1 MPENAINP
9 NAVAIVG
16 MSCRFPGAASP
27 AEFWRLLSGGGEAVT
42 GPPAGRP
49 ELAVAG
55 EEIRGGFLPGVDA
68 FDPGFFGISPR
79 EAKSMDPQQRLTL
92 ELAWEALED
101 AGTVPE
107 RLRSTATGV
116 FVGAVWDD
124 YAKLAHAYGAPA
136 LTHTTMTGVSRGII
150 ANRVSY
156 TLGLTGPSM
165 VVDTAQSSS
174 LVAVHLACQSVL
186 SGESELALAGG
197 VSLTLTPE
205 GFAVAE
211 RFGALSP
218 GGRTYTFDA
227 RADGFVRGE
236 GGGMVVLKPLAR
248 ALADGDRVDGVILGG
263 AVNNDGG
270 GDNLTAPRGAAQRDV
285 LRRAY
290 ELAGADP
297 GAVDF
302 VELHGTG
309 TPVGDPV
316 EAGALGAVLGA
327 ARPVGAEPLLVGS
340 VKTNIGHLEGA
351 AGIAGLIKAAL
362 CLRERALAPS
372 LNYRSPHPAIPLE
385 ELRLRVND
393 ALTPLEGEPLC
404 GVSSFGMG
412 GTNCHLVLTA
422 APEPAHEPAPL
433 TPPVPVLLSAQSEA
447 ALRDQAERLLTH
459 LQGNPGLPLPE
470 VARALATTR
479 THFRHRAAFLA
490 EGEDQVAAF
499 GTLAALAGGRPAPR
513 VTFGTATPPDEA
525 GRLAFLFPGQGSQ
538 RAGMGQELY
547 GAFPV
552 FAAALD
558 AVCERFDPELG
569 CSLREVMFAK
579 EDSPLAGLIDRTRY
593 TQAALF
599 AFEVALFR
607 LLEEW
612 GLAPDL
618 LIGHS
623 IGEIAAAHVAGVLSL
638 NDACT
643 LVAARGRLMQELPD
657 GGTMVAVQASEAE
670 LLSTLSGLGDATLAA
685 VNGPSSCVVS
695 GDEAAVLTVEEEWRG
710 RGRKTR
716 RLTVSHAFHS
726 PHMDGMLTEFRRVA
740 EGLAHLPP
748 RIPLV
753 SNLTGGLLGADEV
766 DADYWVRH
774 VREGVRFLDGVRS
787 LEEQGASRYLEIGP
801 DAALTP
807 MARDSLTGRSE
818 TKPVL
823 AATQRR
829 TRPEVPSLFGA
840 LTRLHTDGVT
850 LDWSGPLGRATG
862 RTSLPTYAFQRKR
875 YWLQGQDPSPQVT
888 SGSGVVPGPEAQPQP
903 LPEAAE
909 QPGSRAART
918 PEAQAALAS
927 PDGTVL
933 TPSPEAAREP
943 RAEVVPEERD
953 LVLAELVLG
962 EVAAVLE
969 ADSVQEIDSRRSFK
983 DLGFDSL
990 TGVELGERLSE
1001 ALGRPLPTTLVFDHP
1016 TPEAVIDFLGGGR
1029 AAPTP
1034 ADAPAR
1040 PAADADEPIAIVAMG
1055 CRYPGGVRS
1064 PEDLWRVVAEGRDVI
1079 GPFPTDRGWD
1089 LAGLYDPEGRQP
1101 GKHYVREGGFLHDA
1115 AAFDADF
1122 FGISP
1127 REALAMDPQQRLLLE
1142 TTWEAIESAGIDPAS
1157 LRSTPTGVYV
1167 GATFQDYGPR
1177 LHEGTRATE
1186 GYLMTGSTPSVASG
1200 RIAYTLG
1207 LEGPALTV
1215 DTACSA
1221 SLVALHLACQAL
1233 RQGECT
1239 LAVAGGVTAMSTPG
1253 IFVELT
1259 RQRALSADGR
1269 CRSFAADANGTG
1281 WSEGV
1286 GMLVLERLSDAR
1298 RNGHRVLAVVRGSAV
1313 NQDGA
1318 SNGLT
1323 APNGPAQQRVIR
1335 AALAN
1340 ARLAPGEVDAVDAHG
1355 TGTRLG
1361 DPIEANAL
1369 LATYGQDRP
1378 AERPLWLGSIK
1389 SNIGHTQAAA
1399 GVAGVIKMVMALRH
1413 DTLPK
1418 TLHADEPTPQVDW
1431 SSGAVSLL
1439 TEARP
1444 WERNGHPRRA
1454 GVSSFGIS
1462 GTNAHAVIEEFIE
1475 EFTEAEPVAAEPPV
1489 EEAGA
1494 HLFLLSARTPEAL
1507 RARAAGL
1514 AAHLLERPDLKLVE
1528 VARALAVTRT
1538 AFDERAAIVAHH
1550 HDELLTALTALTQG
1564 REHPAVI
1571 TGTLDPDRGKTVF
1584 ILPGQGS
1591 QWPGMAQQLA
1601 ATLPTFRTHLNETA
1615 TAIEKHVDWKI
1626 TDVLNNPT
1634 ALENIAILQPTL
1646 FTIHT
1651 ALAKTW
1657 ITHGL
1662 TPDALI

>member
-16 MSCRFPGAASP
+16 MSCRFPGAANP

-49 ELAVAG
+49 ELTAAG
-55 EEIRGGFLPGVDA
+55 EEIRGGFLPGVDT

-270 GDNLTAPRGAAQRDV
+270 GDNLTAPRGAAQQDV

-290 ELAGADP
+290 ERAGADP
-297 GAVDF
+297 GAVHF

-351 AGIAGLIKAAL
+351 AGIAGLIKATL

-393 ALTPLEGEPLC
+393 ALTPLEGEPLG

-412 GTNCHLVLTA
+412 GTNCHLVLAA
-422 APEPAHEPAPL
+422 APEPAHEPPPL

-499 GTLAALAGGRPAPR
+499 GMLAALAGGRPAPR

-525 GRLAFLFPGQGSQ
+525 GKLAFLFSGQGSQ

-569 CSLREVMFAK
+569 CSLREVMFEA
-579 EDSPLAGLIDRTRY
+579 EGSPLAGLIDRTRY

-670 LLSTLSGLGDATLAA
+670 LLSTLSGLGDVTLAA

-726 PHMDGMLTEFRRVA
+726 AHMDGMLTEFRRVA
-740 EGLAHLPP
+740 EGLTHLRP

-829 TRPEVPSLFGA
+829 TRPEVPSLFAA

-875 YWLQGQDPSPQVT
+875 YWLQGQDPSPQAT
-888 SGSGVVPGPEAQPQP
+888 SGSGAVPGPEAEPQP
-903 LPEAAE
+903 LPEAAG

-918 PEAQAALAS
+918 PGAETALAS
-927 PDGTVL
+927 PVGTVL
-933 TPSPEAAREP
+933 TPLPEAAREP
-943 RAEVVPEERD
+943 RAEAVPEARGM
-953 LVLAELVLG
+953 VLAELVLG

-969 ADSVQEIDSRRSFK
+969 ADSVQEIDSRCSFK

-1142 TTWEAIESAGIDPAS
+1142 TTWEAIENAGIDPAS

-1177 LHEGTRATE
+1177 LHEGTQATE

-1221 SLVALHLACQAL
+1221 SLVALHLACQGL

-1340 ARLAPGEVDAVDAHG
+1340 ARLEPGEVDAVDAHG

-1413 DTLPK
+1413 NTLPR

-1431 SSGAVSLL
+1431 SAGAVSLL

-1462 GTNAHAVIEEFIE
+1462 GTNAHAVIEEF
-1475 EFTEAEPVAAEPPV
+1475 TEAEPVPVEPPV
-1489 EEAGA
+1489 E
-1494 HLFLLSARTPEAL
+1494 
-1507 RARAAGL
+1507 
-1514 AAHLLERPDLKLVE
+1514 
-1528 VARALAVTRT
+1528 
-1538 AFDERAAIVAHH
+1538 
-1550 HDELLTALTALTQG
+1550 
-1564 REHPAVI
+1564 
-1571 TGTLDPDRGKTVF
+1571 
-1584 ILPGQGS
+1584 
-1591 QWPGMAQQLA
+1591 
-1601 ATLPTFRTHLNETA
+1601 
-1615 TAIEKHVDWKI
+1615 
-1626 TDVLNNPT
+1626 
-1634 ALENIAILQPTL
+1634 
-1646 FTIHT
+1646 
-1651 ALAKTW
+1651 
-1657 ITHGL
+1657 
-1662 TPDALI
+1662 

>member
-1 MPENAINP
+1 MQENATTP
-9 NAVAIVG
+9 NAIAIIG
-16 MSCRFPGAASP
+16 MSCRFPGAADP
-27 AEFWRLLSGGGEAVT
+27 GGFWQLLSGGGEAVT

-49 ELAVAG
+49 GLAAAG

-68 FDPGFFGISPR
+68 FDPRFFGISPR
-79 EAKSMDPQQRLTL
+79 EAKSIDPQQRLTL

-101 AGTVPE
+101 AGIVPE
-107 RLRSTATGV
+107 QRRSTATGV

-124 YAKLAHAYGAPA
+124 YAKLAHAYGASA

-174 LVAVHLACQSVL
+174 LVAVHLACQSLL

-197 VSLTLTPE
+197 ASLTLAPE

-218 GGRTYTFDA
+218 EGRTYTFDA
-227 RADGFVRGE
+227 RANGFVRGE

-270 GDNLTAPRGAAQRDV
+270 GDSLTAPRGEAQREV

-290 ELAGADP
+290 ERAGADP
-297 GAVDF
+297 GAVHF

-309 TPVGDPV
+309 TRVGDPV
-316 EAGALGAVLGA
+316 EAEALGAVLGT
-327 ARPVGAEPLLVGS
+327 ARPADVKPLLVGS

-351 AGIAGLIKAAL
+351 AGIAGLIKATL

-393 ALTPLEGEPLC
+393 TLTPLEGQPLA

-412 GTNCHLVLTA
+412 GTNCHLVLA
-422 APEPAHEPAPL
+422 AVPEPAHEPAPL
-433 TPPVPVLLSAQSEA
+433 TRPMPVLLSAQSEA
-447 ALRDQAERLLTH
+447 ALRDQAERLLAH
-459 LQGNPGLPLPE
+459 LRANPGLPLPE

-479 THFRHRAAFLA
+479 THFRHRAAFLT
-490 EGEDQVAAF
+490 EGGDQDTAL
-499 GTLAALAGGRPAPR
+499 GTLAALAEGRPAPR
-513 VTFGTATPPDEA
+513 VTFGTATPPHDA
-525 GRLAFLFPGQGSQ
+525 GGLAFLFSGQGSQ

-547 GAFPV
+547 GAFPA
-552 FAAALD
+552 FASALD
-558 AVCERFDPELG
+558 AVCARFDPELG
-569 CSLREVMFAK
+569 RSLREVMFAA
-579 EDSPLAGLIDRTRY
+579 EGSRLAGLIDQTRC
-593 TQAALF
+593 TQTALF

-638 NDACT
+638 DDACT
-643 LVAARGRLMQELPD
+643 LVSARGRLMQELP
-657 GGTMVAVQASEAE
+657 GGGAMVAAQASEAE
-670 LLSTLSGLGDATLAA
+670 LRPTLGDGVTLAA
-685 VNGPSSCVVS
+685 VNGPDSCVVS
-695 GDEAAVLTVEEEWRG
+695 GDEAAVLAVEEEWRG

-740 EGLAHLPP
+740 EGLSYLPP
-748 RIPLV
+748 RTPLV
-753 SNLTGGLLGADEV
+753 SNLTGVLLGADEV
-766 DADYWVRH
+766 NADYWVGH
-774 VREGVRFLDGVRS
+774 VRESVRFLDGVRS

-807 MARDSLTGRSE
+807 MARDSLTGRSD

-823 AATQRR
+823 AAAQRR
-829 TRPEVPSLFGA
+829 TRPEVQALFAA
-840 LTRLHTDGVT
+840 LTRLHADGT
-850 LDWSGPLGRATG
+850 AFDWSGPLGRATG
-862 RTSLPTYAFQRKR
+862 RTPLPTYAFQRKR
-875 YWLQGQDPSPQVT
+875 YWLQEQGPRPD
-888 SGSGVVPGPEAQPQP
+888 GPEVEAEPQP
-903 LPEAAE
+903 LPEAE
-909 QPGSRAART
+909 
-918 PEAQAALAS
+918 AALAS

-933 TPSPEAAREP
+933 TPSPEAARGP
-943 RAEVVPEERD
+943 RAEAGPPARD
-953 LVLAELVLG
+953 VVLAELVLG

-969 ADSVQEIDSRRSFK
+969 ADSVEEIDSRRSFK
-983 DLGFDSL
+983 DLGFDSM
-990 TGVELGERLSE
+990 TGVELRERLSE

-1016 TPEAVIDFLGGGR
+1016 TPEAVIDFLRGGR
-1029 AAPTP
+1029 AAPAP
-1034 ADAPAR
+1034 ASAPAR
-1040 PAADADEPIAIVAMG
+1040 PTADADEPIAIVAMG

-1064 PEDLWRVVAEGRDVI
+1064 PEDLWQVLAEGRDVI

-1089 LAGLYDPEGRQP
+1089 LDGLYDPEGRQP
-1101 GKHYVREGGFLHDA
+1101 GKHYVREGGFLHDVS
-1115 AAFDADF
+1115 AFDADF

-1142 TTWEAIESAGIDPAS
+1142 TSWETIERAGIDPTT

-1167 GATFQDYGPR
+1167 GTTFQDYGPR
-1177 LHEGTRATE
+1177 LHEGTQTTE

-1200 RIAYTLG
+1200 RIAYALG
-1207 LEGPALTV
+1207 LEGPAMTV

-1221 SLVALHLACQAL
+1221 SLVALHLACQGL

-1269 CRSFAADANGTG
+1269 CRSFAADAHGTG
-1281 WSEGV
+1281 WSEGA
-1286 GMLVLERLSDAR
+1286 GMLLLERLSDAR
-1298 RNGHRVLAVVRGSAV
+1298 RNGHPVLAVVRGSAV

-1340 ARLAPGEVDAVDAHG
+1340 ARLEPGEIDAVDAHG
-1355 TGTRLG
+1355 TGTELG
-1361 DPIEANAL
+1361 DPIEAGAL
-1369 LATYGQDRP
+1369 LATYGQNRP
-1378 AERPLWLGSIK
+1378 AERPLWLGSVK
-1389 SNIGHTQAAA
+1389 S
-1399 GVAGVIKMVMALRH
+1399 
-1413 DTLPK
+1413 
-1418 TLHADEPTPQVDW
+1418 
-1431 SSGAVSLL
+1431 
-1439 TEARP
+1439 
-1444 WERNGHPRRA
+1444 
-1454 GVSSFGIS
+1454 
-1462 GTNAHAVIEEFIE
+1462 
-1475 EFTEAEPVAAEPPV
+1475 
-1489 EEAGA
+1489 
-1494 HLFLLSARTPEAL
+1494 
-1507 RARAAGL
+1507 
-1514 AAHLLERPDLKLVE
+1514 
-1528 VARALAVTRT
+1528 
-1538 AFDERAAIVAHH
+1538 
-1550 HDELLTALTALTQG
+1550 
-1564 REHPAVI
+1564 
-1571 TGTLDPDRGKTVF
+1571 
-1584 ILPGQGS
+1584 
-1591 QWPGMAQQLA
+1591 
-1601 ATLPTFRTHLNETA
+1601 
-1615 TAIEKHVDWKI
+1615 
-1626 TDVLNNPT
+1626 
-1634 ALENIAILQPTL
+1634 
-1646 FTIHT
+1646 
-1651 ALAKTW
+1651 
-1657 ITHGL
+1657 
-1662 TPDALI
+1662 